1 MKMFLVSLVVM
12 LAAIAGMAVGVIFSN
27 RKLKGSCGGLGKLMG
42 EDCMFCEKKEA
53 CDKAPEQKED
63 CLKIEVKDSGVELNI
78 VQ

>member
-27 RKLKGSCGGLGKLMG
+27 KKLKGSCGGLGKVMG
-42 EDCMFCEKKEA
+42 DDCMFCEKKEE
-53 CDKAPEQKED
+53 CDKAPEQKDD
-63 CLKIEVKDSGVELNI
+63 CLTLEVKDSSVTLKL

>member
-27 RKLKGSCGGLGKLMG
+27 KKLKGSCGGLGSVMG
-42 EDCMFCEKKEA
+42 EDCMICEKKDE
-53 CDKAPEQKED
+53 CDKAPEQKEE
-63 CLKIEVKDSGVELNI
+63 CLKLEVKDSSVSLKL